1 MLPQVLYPGVARV
14 LDQFGILKGIQES
27 VTPIQ
32 KESLRWPDGRV
43 LAHHR
48 RLTALSEAFDL
59 APIFFERQ
67 KCVTVLYDTL
77 QDKSKVHTNARV
89 VRFEHTNTG
98 VKVFLADGTYEEG
111 DIVIGADGVHSLTR
125 QLMWDYAAK
134 EEPYAVTES
143 DKTAIFSQYKGVFG
157 VTNQG
162 NLPDLGDADTNI
174 VLGDGSTKLLFTQP
188 GVAYWGIT
196 WKDEYSCPP
205 KPYKP
210 SLDEQEQV
218 GERFKDVKM
227 TENLTFGDLWK
238 NKSRSAVLNI
248 EEGILDKWHAGRI
261 VLVGDSAHKVRQRI
275 IIIEPQ
281 D

>member
-1 MLPQVLYPGVARV
+1 MLQVLYPGVARV
-14 LDQFGILKGIQES
+14 FDQFGILRGIQDS
-27 VTPIQ
+27 ATPIR

-43 LAHHR
+43 LAHSK
-48 RLTALSEAFDL
+48 RLSALSEAFDSP
-59 APIFFERQ
+59 PIFFERQ
-67 KCVTVLYDTL
+67 KCVTVLYNGL
-77 QDKSKVHTNARV
+77 PDKSKVRTGARV
-89 VRFEHTNTG
+89 ERFEHTEFS

-134 EEPYAVTES
+134 NEPGAVPES

-157 VTNQG
+157 VTDQG
-162 NLPDLGDADTNI
+162 DLPDLGDADTHV

-188 GVAYWGIT
+188 GIAYWGIT
-196 WKDEYSCPP
+196 FKDEYSCPP
-205 KPYKP
+205 KPYRP
-210 SLDEQEQV
+210 TLDEQEQV

-238 NKSRSAVLNI
+238 NKSRSAALNI

-261 VLVGDSAHKVRQRI
+261 VLVGDSAHKVRQHRI
-275 IIIEPQ
+275 IINPK